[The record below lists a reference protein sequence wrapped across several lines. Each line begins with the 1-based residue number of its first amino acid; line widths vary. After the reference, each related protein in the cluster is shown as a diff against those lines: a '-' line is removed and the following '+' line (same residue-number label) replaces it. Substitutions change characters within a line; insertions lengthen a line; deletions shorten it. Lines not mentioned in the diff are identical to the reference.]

1 MEQELRERI
10 ALNMK
15 IERVKKGFT
24 QEKLA
29 ELSEVSTKHITKIE
43 KGKVTPSIYLVYK
56 IAKAL
61 EVTIDTLTDREV

>member
-29 ELSEVSTKHITKIE
+29 EISEISTKHITKIE

-61 EVTIDTLTDREV
+61 EVTIDTLTDRKV

>member
-1 MEQELRERI
+1 MEQELRQRI

-61 EVTIDTLTDREV
+61 EVTIDSLTDREI

>member
-1 MEQELRERI
+1 MEQELRQRI

-29 ELSEVSTKHITKIE
+29 EISEISTKHITKIE

-61 EVTIDTLTDREV
+61 EVTIDTLTDRKV

>member
-29 ELSEVSTKHITKIE
+29 EVSTKHITKIE

-61 EVTIDTLTDREV
+61 EVTIDTLTGRKV

>member
-61 EVTIDTLTDREV
+61 EVTIDTLTDRKV

>member
-1 MEQELRERI
+1 MEQELRQRI

-29 ELSEVSTKHITKIE
+29 EISEISTKHITKIE

-61 EVTIDTLTDREV
+61 EVTIDTLTDRKI